1 MMELPLTFIHLPP
14 DNCNY
19 ETKHFRV
26 HVISIW
32 LCNYYRF
39 TYTDRYPVK
48 TIWGFYNTRKEQYY
62 SPLTST
68 KQGNP
73 VDIHKTTP
81 YSAMVPNY
89 NPLESVLYG

>member
-1 MMELPLTFIHLPP
+1 MELPVSFIHHPP

-32 LCNYYRF
+32 LCDFNHF
-39 TYTDRYPVK
+39 NYTDVRPIK

-68 KQGNP
+68 KQGDP
-73 VDIHKTTP
+73 VDIYKTTP
-81 YSAMVPNY
+81 YSAMVPNL